1 MNRVE
6 INVFGELNMIVDGKD
21 ITHQIKSSKKKMA
34 LLEYLIINKNK
45 MVSVGRL
52 VEVLWSGSETINMEN
67 TLKTLVSRLR
77 KDLEQFGLDTAILTK
92 PGAYMWNPDLTSHID
107 VFRMEE
113 LCNAVADVTELTD
126 EAKAQFE
133 EVLYLYTDDLLVNSS
148 LENWI
153 APKSFYYHD
162 LYLNTVYK
170 YIGLLSEQTSY
181 GDVIRVC
188 KTALEIDAFD
198 SMLNLELMTAL
209 LKMGKN
215 KEALAQYQNTT
226 NLHYTHLG
234 LKPSDEI
241 LNFYK
246 QLIKGEKSTGA
257 NIEEICSEL
266 KADQA
271 GNGAFVCEYA
281 IFKDVYH
288 LNMRNLKRLGR
299 AMFLALVT
307 VYRMDHKPVEALEME
322 QVMGRLLDALQNSLR
337 RGDTVVRYSPL
348 QYVVLLPSITHN
360 NMGRMVIDR
369 VKSLFYSN
377 SKNTKYVFAYKVAP
391 LDLGD

>member
-1 MNRVE
+1 MSLVE
-6 INVFGELNMIVDGKD
+6 ITVFGELNMMVDGKD
-21 ITHQIKSSKKKMA
+21 VTHQIKSSKKKMA

-45 MVSVGRL
+45 LVSVGRL
-52 VEVLWSGSETINMEN
+52 VEVLWGGSENINMEN

-77 KDLEQFGLDTAILTK
+77 KDLEQFGLDKAILTK
-92 PGAYMWNPDLTSHID
+92 PGAYMWNPDLTSNID

-126 EAKAQFE
+126 EAKAKFE

-148 LENWI
+148 LETWI

-170 YIGLLSEQTSY
+170 YIGLLNEQTRY

-188 KTALEIDAFD
+188 KVALEIDAFD

-234 LKPSDEI
+234 LKPSDGI

-257 NIEEICSEL
+257 NIEEICKEL
-266 KADQA
+266 KADEA
-271 GNGAFVCEYA
+271 GKGAFVCEYA

-288 LNMRNLKRLGR
+288 LNMRNLKRMGT

-322 QVMGRLLDALQNSLR
+322 QVMGRLLDALQNTLR
-337 RGDTVVRYSPL
+337 RGDTISRYSPL
-348 QYVVLLPSITHN
+348 QYVVLLPSVAHN
-360 NMGRMVIDR
+360 NMGRMVMDR
-369 VKSLFYSN
+369 VKGVFYSN
-377 SKNTKYVFAYKVAP
+377 SKNTKYVFACRVAP